1 MLKNID
7 FIATSLY
14 DERESASNGGVA
26 MTAQEALTAALV
38 ATGHT
43 QAEGAKAI
51 GWQAQRLN
59 QRLIRGSLKVEELF
73 QILDAIGVDFHMTV
87 RETGKPVRIHT
98 PGYGRRIRAMSDR
111 VMYDTSTSD
120 ALSNSFY
127 EDGEHEFNA
136 DGRASELYIDREGR
150 YFLAKYSNVE
160 GEKDKVQAISGDL
173 AAAFIEK
180 YGTQLDKRPKTE

>member
-1 MLKNID
+1 
-7 FIATSLY
+7 
-14 DERESASNGGVA
+14 
-26 MTAQEALTAALV
+26 MTAREALTAALV

-51 GWQAQRLN
+51 GMPAQGLN
-59 QRLIRGSLKVEELF
+59 QRLTRGTLRVDDLF
-73 QILDAIGVDFHMTV
+73 MILDAIGVDFHMTV
-87 RETGKPVRIHT
+87 RETGKPVKLHT
-98 PGYGRRIRAMSDR
+98 PGYGHRVRAMSDL
-111 VMYDTSTSD
+111 VMYDTAYSD

-136 DGRASELYIDREGR
+136 DGQASELYIDREGR
-150 YFLAKYSNVE
+150 YFLAKYSNIE
-160 GEKDKVQAISGDL
+160 GKKDKVQGVSGDV

>member
-1 MLKNID
+1 
-7 FIATSLY
+7 
-14 DERESASNGGVA
+14 

-87 RETGKPVRIHT
+87 RETGKP
-98 PGYGRRIRAMSDR
+98 GY
-111 VMYDTSTSD
+111 V
-120 ALSNSFY
+120 
-127 EDGEHEFNA
+127 
-136 DGRASELYIDREGR
+136 
-150 YFLAKYSNVE
+150 
-160 GEKDKVQAISGDL
+160 
-173 AAAFIEK
+173 
-180 YGTQLDKRPKTE
+180 

>member
-1 MLKNID
+1 
-7 FIATSLY
+7 
-14 DERESASNGGVA
+14 

-98 PGYGRRIRAMSDR
+98 HGYGRRIRAMSDR

-127 EDGEHEFNA
+127 EDGEHEFGA

-160 GEKDKVQAISGDL
+160 GEKDNVQAISGDL

-180 YGTQLDKRPKTE
+180 YGTQLDKRPKAE